1 MDLASNHYHHILS
14 KMAFTISSSSI
25 FFHTHPLRR
34 RRRRRRK
41 DPTFTP
47 KHPHHFPISTNFT
60 SSANPTLPLLLLT
73 SNSTSSS
80 AAAAA
85 AYTTEE
91 LEKLRV
97 LENFEYFQELESGS
111 VRIRVMS
118 EEETE
123 ATAGLLAESF
133 AEWVGVPLRYVK
145 LLGFFVKQ
153 YLIERR
159 SAMPHTATLVGFY
172 RHGNGEEEEEEE
184 GELKVS
190 GTVEVSFD
198 RRGATNNSPP
208 TPIAPMDCPYI
219 CNMAVKKSL
228 RRRGIGLEMLKA
240 SEELISRMS
249 DARMVCLHCR
259 MIDAGPFDMYT
270 KAGYAIVKTDSIFI
284 LLLLQRRK
292 HLMCKYLQDSER
304 HSEEEQEQEEEEEE
318 EEAVVEQPTL

>member
-1 MDLASNHYHHILS
+1 
-14 KMAFTISSSSI
+14 
-25 FFHTHPLRR
+25 
-34 RRRRRRK
+34 
-41 DPTFTP
+41 
-47 KHPHHFPISTNFT
+47 
-60 SSANPTLPLLLLT
+60 
-73 SNSTSSS
+73 
-80 AAAAA
+80 
-85 AYTTEE
+85 
-91 LEKLRV
+91 
-97 LENFEYFQELESGS
+97 
-111 VRIRVMS
+111 MS

-172 RHGNGEEEEEEE
+172 RHGNGEEEEEEEE

-249 DARMVCLHCR
+249 DTRMVYLHCR
-259 MIDAGPFDMYT
+259 MIDAGPFNMYT

-292 HLMCKYLQDSER
+292 HLMRKYLQDSKR
-304 HSEEEQEQEEEEEE
+304 LSQEEAEQEQEEEEEE
-318 EEAVVEQPTL
+318 EEALVEQPTL